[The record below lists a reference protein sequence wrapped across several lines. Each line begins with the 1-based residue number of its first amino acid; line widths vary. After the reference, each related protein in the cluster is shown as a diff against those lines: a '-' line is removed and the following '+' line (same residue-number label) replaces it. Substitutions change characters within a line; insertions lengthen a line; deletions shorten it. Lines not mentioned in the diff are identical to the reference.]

1 MKRTNKNAGVQL
13 SLFENDYRDRTN
25 KELIAELTDNPDQVA
40 EEWEWNYS
48 MERLYNSLTPK
59 HRRIAAAAV
68 ELYKRREIGR
78 SRSKCIR
85 TSEDIARIMR
95 PLLTDLEIEEFWL
108 LPLSHGGGAMK
119 PIRISTGSIDQTS
132 VDVRI
137 IMRKLVEVSATQFA
151 VIHNHPSGNRYT
163 ENDRTTLGN
172 YKVNLP
178 EGHTYESYAKFLLQ
192 TMPPY
197 LAEHYTAKI
206 KKFLAWWEKEGVTSI
221 PDYADMRDEAKRK
234 VPSWRRI
241 CKVLLKNDY
250 WCKGLSFAQTKRELE
265 KQVEMITRYTN
276 EL

>member
-151 VIHNHPSGNRYT
+151 VIHNHPSGNRTPSRADNNITVRIKNAADIFNIRMLDHLIIAGGTYYSY
-163 ENDRTTLGN
+163 ND
-172 YKVNLP
+172 
-178 EGHTYESYAKFLLQ
+178 E
-192 TMPPY
+192 
-197 LAEHYTAKI
+197 
-206 KKFLAWWEKEGVTSI
+206 
-221 PDYADMRDEAKRK
+221 
-234 VPSWRRI
+234 
-241 CKVLLKNDY
+241 C
-250 WCKGLSFAQTKRELE
+250 EL
-265 KQVEMITRYTN
+265 
-276 EL
+276 